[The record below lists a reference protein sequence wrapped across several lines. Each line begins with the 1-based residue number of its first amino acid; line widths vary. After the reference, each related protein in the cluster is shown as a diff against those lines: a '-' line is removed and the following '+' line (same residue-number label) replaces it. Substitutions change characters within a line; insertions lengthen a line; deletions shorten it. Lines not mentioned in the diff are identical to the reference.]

1 MLPFSTKI
9 SPKKATFAEIN
20 LNIFA
25 MIVDSLSNAK
35 KYFLFNPRFE
45 KAFNFLAST
54 DLSKLEEKKYEVD
67 GADVYAMYMVRQG
80 LAPEAAKHEA
90 HDKYID
96 IQVCVSGKEGFGWS
110 ARQDCKNVKEAY
122 NAEKDI
128 VFYADKPD
136 TFVEIKPGQF
146 AIFFPEDVHM
156 PLVGSGEIKKVVVKV
171 KA

>member
-1 MLPFSTKI
+1 
-9 SPKKATFAEIN
+9 
-20 LNIFA
+20 
-25 MIVDSLSNAK
+25 MIIDSLANAK
-35 KYFLFNPRFE
+35 KYFSLNPRFE
-45 KAFNFLAST
+45 KAFNFLVGN

-67 GADVYAMYMVRQG
+67 GAEVYAMYMVRQG

-96 IQVCVSGKEGFGWS
+96 IQVCVSGKECFGWS
-110 ARQDCKNVKEAY
+110 PRAACKSVKEPY
-122 NAEKDI
+122 NPEKDI

-136 TFVEIKPGQF
+136 TFVEIKPGQL

-171 KA
+171 RV